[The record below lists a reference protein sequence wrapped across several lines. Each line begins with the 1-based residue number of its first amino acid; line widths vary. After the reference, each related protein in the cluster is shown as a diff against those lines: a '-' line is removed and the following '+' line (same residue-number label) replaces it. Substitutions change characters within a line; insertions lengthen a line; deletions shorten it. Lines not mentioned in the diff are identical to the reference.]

1 MKMSKNSSN
10 IKQYKILLLG
20 DSDSNKT
27 KIFNKIINEFDK
39 PANATVGVDFLT
51 KNFEYKN
58 KIYSIILFDTAG
70 IERFLAITKSYFHMG
85 HGFFIVVN
93 LSNENSLYSIEKYIK
108 SLKEEI
114 LSPKIVI
121 LGNETQ
127 SINNIP
133 DNIINQYLKNY
144 PEYKFLKVCAE
155 KNKNIMQA
163 LYAMI
168 DLFQE
173 EEEKD
178 ELKIDFDNHKLKKHC
193 I

>member
-39 PANATVGVDFLT
+39 PANAIVGVDFLT

-114 LSPKIVI
+114 LNPKIVI

-127 SINNIP
+127 SINSIP
-133 DNIINQYLKNY
+133 DNIINHSILLLIFIYN
-144 PEYKFLKVCAE
+144 
-155 KNKNIMQA
+155 
-163 LYAMI
+163 
-168 DLFQE
+168 
-173 EEEKD
+173 
-178 ELKIDFDNHKLKKHC
+178 
-193 I
+193 